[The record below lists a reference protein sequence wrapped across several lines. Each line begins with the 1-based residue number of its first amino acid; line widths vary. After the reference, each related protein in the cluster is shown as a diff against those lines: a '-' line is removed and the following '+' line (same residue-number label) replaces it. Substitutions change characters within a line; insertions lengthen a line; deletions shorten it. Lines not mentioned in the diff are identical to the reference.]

1 MNDPGGKDEAGTA
14 DVAKGRDPG
23 ELMFW
28 LIHGARALESRMED
42 ALAAVGTSL
51 AKHGVLTLLVEA
63 GEPLALSELAARQS
77 CVRSNMTQLVDRLEA
92 DGYVERTPD
101 PNDRRSVRA
110 SLTRLG
116 RDRQAAGVG
125 EIDRVKAA
133 FTATLSAR
141 DLAALERVVS
151 VLD

>member
-1 MNDPGGKDEAGTA
+1 MNDPGTKNDDATAGM
-14 DVAKGRDPG
+14 AKGRDPG
-23 ELMFW
+23 ELMFS
-28 LIHGARALESRMED
+28 LIHGARALESRVEE
-42 ALAAVGTSL
+42 ALAAVGTSI

-92 DGYVERTPD
+92 DGCVERTSD

-116 RDRQAAGVG
+116 RDRQAAGAG

-133 FTATLSAR
+133 FKATLSVR
-141 DLAALERVVS
+141 DVAALERVVS

>member
-1 MNDPGGKDEAGTA
+1 MNDPGTKNDDAPAG
-14 DVAKGRDPG
+14 VAKGRDPG

-28 LIHGARALESRMED
+28 LIHGARALESRVEE
-42 ALAAVGTSL
+42 ALAAVGTSI

-92 DGYVERTPD
+92 DGCVERTPD

-116 RDRQAAGVG
+116 RDRQAAGAG

-133 FTATLSAR
+133 FKATLSVR
-141 DLAALERVVS
+141 DVAALERVVS